1 MIEQQTADLG
11 SLIDALS
18 SQGAPPD
25 TDALTK
31 VAKAVAKLFGVDP
44 DEVAV
49 LRLNAKGKTL
59 RFVIPEKLAAVGT
72 IPLSSATALA
82 ARTARER
89 RPELVNNFSTARHA
103 TVFEGVPLG
112 RDPAEMIQKIMSA
125 PILDGAQVLRRRANI
140 EKGPLFERCGPGF
153 YAKGFARIDVAL
165 PHTGAISEALPGR
178 IRK

>member
-11 SLIDALS
+11 SLIDAMT

-25 TDALTK
+25 TDALAK
-31 VAKAVAKLFGVDP
+31 VAKAVAKLFGVAP

-59 RFVIPEKLAAVGT
+59 RFVIPEKLGAVGT

-89 RPELVNNFSTARHA
+89 RPELANNFSTARHA

-112 RDPAEMIQKIMSA
+112 RDPSEMIHKIMSA
-125 PILDGAQVLRRRANI
+125 PIMDGAQVLGVVQISR
-140 EKGPLFERCGPGF
+140 KGRSSNDAGQDFTQKDLRVLTSISPTLERFLKLCPAG
-153 YAKGFARIDVAL
+153 
-165 PHTGAISEALPGR
+165 
-178 IRK
+178 